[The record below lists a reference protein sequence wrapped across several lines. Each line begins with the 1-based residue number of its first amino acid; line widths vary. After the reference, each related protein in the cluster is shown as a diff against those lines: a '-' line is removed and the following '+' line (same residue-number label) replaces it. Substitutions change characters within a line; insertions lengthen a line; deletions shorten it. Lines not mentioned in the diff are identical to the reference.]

1 MTRTIAALLASL
13 FLSSTPA
20 QADYAEARD
29 VFQELPTRERAAATL
44 GLIATGDFDGLADHG
59 FTPRFYRAMRNFE
72 AREGFTVNGVPD
84 PDELER
90 LGKAADDFNRTL
102 GPRHYVHPH
111 TSASLLVP
119 RALFDVEKET
129 AEGLLFIRN
138 DGMMSLAFLSFPA
151 NERSYESLWGTLSAP
166 GADKRVI
173 YQRRFANR
181 FFVTGIFRTSKFYT
195 MMARTGRSTTGFT
208 FSWGAP
214 FDELGRKVSTFL
226 ANAWLA
232 EIR

>member
-13 FLSSTPA
+13 FLSSA
-20 QADYAEARD
+20 AAHAGYAEARD

-44 GLIATGDFDGLADHG
+44 GLIATGDFDGLAVH
-59 FTPRFYRAMRNFE
+59 
-72 AREGFTVNGVPD
+72 GVPD
-84 PDELER
+84 LDELER
-90 LGKAADDFNRTL
+90 LGEAADDFNRTL
-102 GPRHYVHPH
+102 GPRHYDHPH
-111 TSASLLVP
+111 TSANLLVP
-119 RALFDVEKET
+119 RAHFDVEKET
-129 AEGLLFIRN
+129 AEGLLFTRN

-151 NERSYESLWGTLSAP
+151 NERSYESLWDVLSAP
-166 GADKRVI
+166 AADKNVI

-181 FFVTGIFRTSKFYT
+181 FFVTVIFRASKYYI
-195 MMARTGRSTTGFT
+195 MMARTGRSTAGFT